1 MFWCWFR
8 RCLKFVFFFN
18 AWIAYRMVLQIDV
31 INGESKSL
39 QRLFPHLGLQLTLPH
54 RDAVPSHLCQLP
66 LLFLISFF
74 VALDFLLPKIN
85 IRLWHSEVL
94 TAFVSMPKASVDKH
108 ARSVLTQHNIRMAWQ
123 PWIVQPITES
133 LSPQILAHKYLR
145 LRVRRANRGHVLVS
159 LLWCKY
165 VHDAK
170 LLKIWFAY
178 MLLNIFLQLFSCNRI
193 KNCKFANQISK
204 GIQYDCQ

>member
-1 MFWCWFR
+1 
-8 RCLKFVFFFN
+8 
-18 AWIAYRMVLQIDV
+18 MVLQVDV
-31 INGESKSL
+31 IEGESKGL
-39 QRLFPHLGLQLTLPH
+39 QRLFPHFGLQLTLPH

-66 LLFLISFF
+66 LLFLIPFF
-74 VALDFLLPKIN
+74 VALDLLLPKIC
-85 IRLWHSEVL
+85 IRLRHPEVL
-94 TAFVSMPKASVDKH
+94 AAIMPMPKAAVDKH

-123 PWIVQPITES
+123 TRIVQPVSEA
-133 LSPQILAHKYLR
+133 LSPQIFAHKNLR

-193 KNCKFANQISK
+193 KSCKFANQISK